1 MSYIINMHSSLSSFA
16 PRILLQTPPS
26 DYTPSVTNVMIV
38 WLSWGAFQIRIWD
51 HEYKSS
57 YNFNVYTSFHSMHW
71 PGVLGGI
78 PKVSLMNDAKQNIWS
93 TRSKMVMNLY
103 FFCISYMQSIV
114 MSMAYDLCFRWCCF
128 ICILKFCF
136 VHWIWSVLGLLMVG
150 CINVCNHWQMQ
161 HRICVCMLNF
171 ARKCL
176 GEYNIM
182 MKLCIRIFDGAF
194 I

>member
-1 MSYIINMHSSLSSFA
+1 M
-16 PRILLQTPPS
+16 
-26 DYTPSVTNVMIV
+26 TNVFACWALLHTWCLIYACISVACMRNDKCCAR
-38 WLSWGAFQIRIWD
+38 SWSGAGL
-51 HEYKSS
+51 HSASS
-57 YNFNVYTSFHSMHW
+57 GRSMEIYILYAEHCHVHRLCFHLCYEC
-71 PGVLGGI
+71 G
-78 PKVSLMNDAKQNIWS
+78 IWS
-93 TRSKMVMNLY
+93 MLCLLMVWCQPAFDHGQTRHGI
-103 FFCISYMQSIV
+103 CISYMQSIV

>member
-1 MSYIINMHSSLSSFA
+1 MRNDKCCARSWSGAGLHSASSGRSMEIYILYAEHCHVHRLC
-16 PRILLQTPPS
+16 
-26 DYTPSVTNVMIV
+26 
-38 WLSWGAFQIRIWD
+38 
-51 HEYKSS
+51 
-57 YNFNVYTSFHSMHW
+57 FHLCYEC
-71 PGVLGGI
+71 G
-78 PKVSLMNDAKQNIWS
+78 IWS
-93 TRSKMVMNLY
+93 MLCLLMVWCQPAFDHGQTRHGI
-103 FFCISYMQSIV
+103 CISYMQSIV
-114 MSMAYDLCFRWCCF
+114 MSMAYDLCFRWCCIWKKTVLCLLMVWCKNCIWHCVDSARNLYF
-128 ICILKFCF
+128 ILKFCF